1 MIEVGALTGD
11 ATINGGTFQAL
22 SVSGT
27 VTNNGGIV
35 APGASPA
42 ISTFGSYEQDGSA
55 TLEMEIGGRVPGSSG
70 YDQLIITG
78 DATLAGTLEI
88 ILIDLGGG
96 QYEPQ
101 EGDTFALFDF
111 QCNVNGWFD
120 TVNLPTLTEGLA
132 WDTSNLELSGE
143 LGVEL
148 GVVPEPRTYALILG
162 IVMLLASQTRRG
174 R

>member
-35 APGASPA
+35 APGAYPA

-96 QYEPQ
+96 AIRA
-101 EGDTFALFDF
+101 T
-111 QCNVNGWFD
+111 
-120 TVNLPTLTEGLA
+120 
-132 WDTSNLELSGE
+132 
-143 LGVEL
+143 
-148 GVVPEPRTYALILG
+148 
-162 IVMLLASQTRRG
+162 RG
-174 R
+174 RHLCTF

>member
-1 MIEVGALTGD
+1 MTWA
-11 ATINGGTFQAL
+11 
-22 SVSGT
+22 
-27 VTNNGGIV
+27 
-35 APGASPA
+35 
-42 ISTFGSYEQDGSA
+42 
-55 TLEMEIGGRVPGSSG
+55 
-70 YDQLIITG
+70 
-78 DATLAGTLEI
+78 
-88 ILIDLGGG
+88 GG

-111 QCNVNGWFD
+111 QGNVNGWFD